1 MDEEEYQPTL
11 WDKISPTLFTVA
23 GYVMTIAFIAAGL
36 AAIYFFYN
44 LFTGQLAQADSLP
57 PVDRTRITGVISTAG
72 QILLA
77 GLAIGTLAAA
87 FILVVEETTGYFIA
101 IAALAIGFGIQFAY
115 QTLGGNISSQAMR
128 QVFAAFQN
136 ASYIPLGIGVILI
149 VRDVITRLISAMS
162 SKQVDQTVLT
172 FGSEA
177 KAERLPMRTGVFAK
191 CWEGPYCRDSIR
203 THCPIFEAR
212 RTCWKELRGCY
223 CEEDIVI
230 QAAQK
235 AQGIPL
241 QMAPDAKYNFSNP
254 PTPGTAGTTTPG
266 LASVG
271 GVTPAVGP
279 VILSIGR
286 TGVVTDE
293 ENFGKR
299 KVELTFKQKKERC
312 KSCILYNEHMREKY
326 KILMPFVLGGGALI
340 CLAISPAMREGVGMV
355 FLGMERLGQQ
365 IAMNSGAA
373 PRFSRPPE
381 PIEWAMV
388 GAFSLMIVSKMLQTL
403 EWVCF
408 KAKI

>member
-11 WDKISPTLFTVA
+11 WDKVSPTLFTIA
-23 GYVMTIAFIAAGL
+23 GYVMTAAFIAAGL
-36 AAIYFFYN
+36 AAVYFFYN
-44 LFTGQLAQADSLP
+44 LFSGNLAQADGLP
-57 PVDRTRITGVISTAG
+57 PADRARITGVINLAG

-101 IAALAIGFGIQFAY
+101 VAAIAIGFGVQFAY
-115 QTLGGNISSQAMR
+115 QTFGGTISSQAMR
-128 QVFAAFQN
+128 QVFGAFQN
-136 ASYIPLGIGVILI
+136 ASYVPLGIGVILI
-149 VRDVITRLISAMS
+149 VRDVIARFISAMS
-162 SKQVDQTVLT
+162 SKDVDQTNLT

-177 KAERLPMRTGVFAK
+177 QAERKPLRTGIYAK

-203 THCPIFEAR
+203 VHCPIYVER

-235 AQGIPL
+235 AQGVPL
-241 QMAPDAKYNFSNP
+241 QMAPDAKYNFANA
-254 PTPGTAGTTTPG
+254 PTPAPG
-266 LASVG
+266 LSAVG
-271 GVTPAVGP
+271 GATPAVGP

-293 ENFGKR
+293 ENFGRR
-299 KVELTFKQKKERC
+299 KTELTITQKKQRC

-326 KILMPFVLGGGALI
+326 KILMPFVLGGGVLF
-340 CLAISPAMREGVGMV
+340 CLVFSGVMRESVGMV
-355 FLGMERLGQQ
+355 FGGMERLAHQ
-365 IAMNSGAA
+365 IAMSSGPG

-388 GAFSLMIVSKMLQTL
+388 GAFSLMILSKMLQTL